1 MANDSAPD
9 HPVTVRRAYVDGPYG
24 QIHLRQAGFDAAGA
38 APLLLLHQSPLS
50 GGQFDAVLP
59 LLAHSGFAVAA
70 MDTPGFGQS
79 ARPGAAVGIAGYA
92 DSIPAVLDALD
103 WQAAHV
109 LGHHTGASIAAS
121 FAARYP
127 GRLKRLI
134 LNGLALL
141 SAEERAHFAQF
152 RFTPLA
158 LKADGS
164 HLLAAWN
171 QRLAA
176 SPGWTHLPAMHRYV
190 TELLANPEFYGWG
203 FEAAF
208 AHDLAADLMAVQ
220 APTLILSNTG
230 EDLYAA
236 SRRAHGLRPDFA
248 FAALEGGT
256 HDIADEQPEAWV
268 AAVGAFLSSP
278 R

>member
-1 MANDSAPD
+1 M
-9 HPVTVRRAYVDGPYG
+9 TIRRAYVDGPYG
-24 QIHLRQAGFDAAGA
+24 QIHLRQAGMDAAGA
-38 APLLLLHQSPLS
+38 VPLLLLHQSPLS

-59 LLAHSGFAVAA
+59 LLAHAGFAVTA

-79 ARPGAAVGIAGYA
+79 DRPDAPVGIAGYA
-92 DSIPAVLDALD
+92 DSIPAVLDALG
-103 WQAAHV
+103 WKTAHV

-127 GRLKRLI
+127 GRLDHLI

-141 SAEERAHFAQF
+141 SAQERAHFAQF
-152 RFTPLA
+152 RFAPLEP
-158 LKADGS
+158 KADGS

-176 SPGWTHLPAMHRYV
+176 TPGWTHLTAMHRYV
-190 TELLANPEFYGWG
+190 TELLANPEYYFWG

-208 AHDLAADLMAVQ
+208 AHDLAADLLAVKAQ
-220 APTLILSNTG
+220 TLILSNTG

-236 SRRAHGLRPDFA
+236 SQRAHALRPDFA
-248 FAALEGGT
+248 FAALAGGT
-256 HDIADEQPEAWV
+256 HDIADEQSEAWV
-268 AAVGAFLSSP
+268 KVVTEFLHA
-278 R
+278 